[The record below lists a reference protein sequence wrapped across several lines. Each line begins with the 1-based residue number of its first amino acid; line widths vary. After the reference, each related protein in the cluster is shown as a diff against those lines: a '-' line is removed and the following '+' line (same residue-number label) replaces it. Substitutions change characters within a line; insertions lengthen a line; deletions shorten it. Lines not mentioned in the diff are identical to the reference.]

1 MVASRSLYACVILP
15 LSGSLARAVRDAR
28 SASLPPGI
36 EVPTHITVLPPWRAS
51 AGEINALLTHTAT
64 VGETCSPFEVSSGE
78 IGTFEPISPVVYLDI
93 ARGRESI
100 FRLHRQ
106 LKAGVPGADFRFP
119 FVPHI
124 TLAQIDD
131 DAQLDAVREHMAD
144 FSGSSLVTDMCV
156 VTGPSLEHWS
166 EQECVKLSGP
176 GSR

>member
-36 EVPTHITVLPPWRAS
+36 EVPTHITVLPPWRAT
-51 AGEINALLTHTAT
+51 AGEINALLAHTAT

-78 IGTFEPISPVVYLDI
+78 IGTFEPISPVVYLNI

-106 LKAGVPGADFRFP
+106 LKAGVPGADSSRTSPSPKSMMMLSSTRFASAWRT
-119 FVPHI
+119 F
-124 TLAQIDD
+124 LA
-131 DAQLDAVREHMAD
+131 AV
-144 FSGSSLVTDMCV
+144 SSPICV
-156 VTGPSLEHWS
+156 SSPAPLSNAGPS
-166 EQECVKLSGP
+166 KTA
-176 GSR
+176 